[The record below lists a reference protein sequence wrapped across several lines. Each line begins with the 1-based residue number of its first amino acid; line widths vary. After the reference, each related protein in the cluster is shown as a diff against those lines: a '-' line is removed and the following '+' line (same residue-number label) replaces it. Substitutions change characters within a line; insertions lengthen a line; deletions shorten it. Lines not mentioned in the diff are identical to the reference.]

1 MGLENDL
8 CPRQT
13 VVFTSGIRES
23 WLCLAKD
30 LRSPPQ
36 PRSRTSPFLHT
47 VVWAELSGDLLLT
60 SPVLNGGG
68 VPVWGCLGP
77 GALPHDLMQG
87 LCCSCWTPHRPKFLF
102 VLFLCLRSPVRFVNP
117 GFSIHFFSTQDSVPR
132 IQRVL
137 YGVRNL
143 QCPKFTVIE
152 CSLLS
157 SRHHVK
163 PFTNIE

>member
-1 MGLENDL
+1 M
-8 CPRQT
+8 
-13 VVFTSGIRES
+13 TSCKGF
-23 WLCLAKD
+23 AV
-30 LRSPPQ
+30 PAG
-36 PRSRTSPFLHT
+36 LHT
-47 VVWAELSGDLLLT
+47 EVSIFFFSLPPLT
-60 SPVLNGGG
+60 
-68 VPVWGCLGP
+68 
-77 GALPHDLMQG
+77 
-87 LCCSCWTPHRPKFLF
+87 
-102 VLFLCLRSPVRFVNP
+102 VNP

-157 SRHHVK
+157 FRHHVK